1 MTNQDLYR
9 CAEKLVNK
17 CAIPPHLRGR
27 TYLTDA
33 IVIKSE
39 NRTAKLIDIYNA
51 IALKHNSTHRA
62 VTRNITYAI
71 SQSEHIGGFLKIDSR
86 GVFNGSVI
94 AALSIK
100 LKDLFHLDP

>member
-9 CAEKLVNK
+9 YAEKLVNK
-17 CAIPPHLRGR
+17 CAVPPHLSGH

-33 IVIKSE
+33 IVIKSK
-39 NRTAKLIDIYNA
+39 NRTAKLIDIYSA

-71 SQSEHIGGFLKIDSR
+71 SQSEHIGGFLKLDSR
-86 GVFNGSVI
+86 GIFNGSVI
-94 AALSIK
+94 AKLVIM
-100 LKDLFHLDP
+100 LKDIFHLDS